1 MQRKCRHFFPDGLSA
16 VSHVLRA
23 PRMKARQ
30 TAGVAMATVNFAVV
44 LHCNKVLQTKEAL
57 RVFGAVMTASHP
69 NPLAFIPDYVERK
82 GSLFLRSDHMD
93 YGRPTLVSN
102 W

>member
-1 MQRKCRHFFPDGLSA
+1 MS
-16 VSHVLRA
+16 
-23 PRMKARQ
+23 
-30 TAGVAMATVNFAVV
+30 
-44 LHCNKVLQTKEAL
+44 
-57 RVFGAVMTASHP
+57 ASHP

-102 W
+102 WWVETLSFDWFRWLAVAICSYCVLVINITLDPVFAKCGEKSYTSFS

>member
-1 MQRKCRHFFPDGLSA
+1 
-16 VSHVLRA
+16 
-23 PRMKARQ
+23 
-30 TAGVAMATVNFAVV
+30 
-44 LHCNKVLQTKEAL
+44 
-57 RVFGAVMTASHP
+57 MTENHP

-102 W
+102 WYVSRLRANGTCRVQSVS

>member
-1 MQRKCRHFFPDGLSA
+1 METEVANGPQSKA
-16 VSHVLRA
+16 VSSLYLSFII
-23 PRMKARQ
+23 
-30 TAGVAMATVNFAVV
+30 VAVKYLYKM
-44 LHCNKVLQTKEAL
+44 
-57 RVFGAVMTASHP
+57 ASHAS
-69 NPLAFIPDYVERK
+69 NPLAFIPDFIERK